1 MVRVRKEN
9 YMSEETKKV
18 EEVIEKVNPIDEYL
32 NNYKEQKLAEFCVQK
47 DKEIEGRKKEKEQLV
62 KQVSEM
68 RTKVEEYDKCFSN
81 INELYKKIKE
91 LSVDDYLSMYSK
103 FVDDIS
109 RRNISTTTITSS
121 GLVSTVRGG
130 W

>member
-1 MVRVRKEN
+1 MVRIRKEN
-9 YMSEETKKV
+9 YMSEETKNV
-18 EEVIEKVNPIDEYL
+18 EEVKEEINPIDEYL

>member
-1 MVRVRKEN
+1 
-9 YMSEETKKV
+9 MSEETKIV
-18 EEVIEKVNPIDEYL
+18 EEVVEDINPIDKYL

>member
-1 MVRVRKEN
+1 
-9 YMSEETKKV
+9 MSEETKIV
-18 EEVIEKVNPIDEYL
+18 EEVKEEINPIDEYL

-47 DKEIEGRKKEKEQLV
+47 DKEIECRKKEKEQLV